1 MNLEDIMLSEA
12 SQLQK
17 DKYCMIPI
25 IRGTLKSQNDR
36 DTKFNGGYQ
45 GLEGGENGKLLFNRH
60 TVLVL
65 QDAKLEGNGWW

>member
-1 MNLEDIMLSEA
+1 
-12 SQLQK
+12 
-17 DKYCMIPI
+17 MIPI